1 MALNKEYV
9 KLIFG
14 IKLKQLRQNHELSLQ
29 QLSDL
34 SGISVSYLNEIEK
47 GKKYPKSEKLIALAE
62 ALKVKPTELKS
73 EVLNKKLAPVSRLL
87 HSGILSELPLD
98 LFGLELSRLLDL
110 LSNAPSKLN
119 AFIGTLLEVSRNY
132 DVRVETFYFSVLRSY
147 QEIHENFF
155 PEIEEAAEQFSEEVR
170 LLAGKYIPESEFEDY
185 LSEKYN
191 YKLVSNDFTE
201 HSSLSDLRSLMIQE
215 KRRKKLVLNSELSQR
230 QRAFYLAKE
239 VGFSYLKFKERNTA
253 TPWVKIDNFDQVLND
268 FKASYF
274 ASAVLI
280 NRKNF
285 LEDLQD
291 FFSSDQWNQNI
302 LIDTMRHYNTTPE
315 MVLQRMT
322 NLLPEYFGF
331 HELFFFKFNH
341 KPGTGHYHLSKE
353 MHLSRTNQ
361 PRGTTLQEHFCRRW
375 KFITMLD
382 ELEEI
387 HKTKPGE
394 IIGGA
399 QIARYIDSGEEFLLL
414 SLAKPFTPT
423 KGMNNSLALG
433 IKLDDKVRS
442 TIKFLGDT
450 AIKTQL
456 VNDTCERCMA
466 QNCKV
471 RASPPYVYE
480 RLKKEEE
487 RKQIL
492 ESFNPR

>member
-14 IKLKQLRQNHELSLQ
+14 IKLRQLRQNHELSLQ
-29 QLSDL
+29 QLSNL
-34 SGISVSYLNEIEK
+34 SGVSISYLNEIEK
-47 GKKYPKSEKLIALAE
+47 GKKYPKPDKLIALAD

-73 EVLNKKLAPVSRLL
+73 EILNKKLAPVSQLL
-87 HSGILSELPLD
+87 HSGILSELPLE
-98 LFGLELSRLLDL
+98 LFGLELSKLLDL
-110 LSNAPSKLN
+110 LTNAPSKLN

-155 PEIEEAAEQFSEEVR
+155 PSIEEAAEQFSNEVR
-170 LLAGKYIPESEFEDY
+170 LLAGKYIPESEFENY
-185 LSEKYN
+185 LTEQYN
-191 YKLVSNDFTE
+191 YKLINNDFTE
-201 HSSLSDLRSLMIQE
+201 HASLRDLRSVMVQE
-215 KRRKKLVLNSELSQR
+215 TRRKKLVLHSELSPR

-239 VGFSYLKFKERNTA
+239 VGYNYLKFKQRNTT

-280 NRKNF
+280 NQKNF
-285 LEDLQD
+285 LKDLQD
-291 FFSSDQWNQNI
+291 FFSSEQWNQNI

-341 KPGTGHYHLSKE
+341 QVGTDHYHLSKE
-353 MHLSRTNQ
+353 MHLSRMNQ

-375 KFITMLD
+375 KFITMLN

-399 QIARYIDSGEEFLLL
+399 QIARYIDTGEEFLLL

-423 KGMNNSLALG
+423 KGVNNSLALG
-433 IKLDDKVRS
+433 IKLNDKVRS
-442 TIKFLGDT
+442 TIKFLNDT
-450 AIKTQL
+450 AIKTLL

-471 RASPPYVYE
+471 RASPPYIYE

-487 RKQIL
+487 RKEVL
-492 ESFNPR
+492 KTFNPR